1 MELLERLQP
10 GDGVWQGVV
19 QRFAPLSHS
28 NHLVQ
33 LPHPLTVQAALRLL
47 RCSELLLENSQST

>member
-1 MELLERLQP
+1 MKVLEGLQP
-10 GDGVWQGVV
+10 GNGVWEGVV
-19 QRFAPLSHS
+19 QRFAPLPHT

-47 RCSELLLENSQST
+47 RGSKLLLKNSQPT